1 MPGSQKGDQACFL
14 RRHSLLWVPL
24 RFGQL
29 LLLTN
34 VRGIW
39 TAAWGRMYS
48 LFVMSMAS
56 KSLSFLH
63 LQGSQDGA
71 HLDQWTWDLW
81 KGKNGISNLL
91 VAKFPPQRSRWTIFY
106 AEGSTVSVLVTQE
119 THLLFYYLC
128 YFVSGTGESHPRN
141 AAGSLLC
148 LLMKLGD
155 IYIDKARVLTILQK
169 WISGLAW
176 SLLRSPW
183 SMGILARK
191 NV

>member
-1 MPGSQKGDQACFL
+1 MPGSPKGDQPCFL
-14 RRHSLLWVPL
+14 RRCSLLWVPL

-39 TAAWGRMYS
+39 TAAWGRMYT
-48 LFVMSMAS
+48 LFVMSTAS

-91 VAKFPPQRSRWTIFY
+91 VSKISPTKVFY

-128 YFVSGTGESHPRN
+128 YFVSGAGESHPRN

-148 LLMKLGD
+148 LLMKPGD
-155 IYIDKARVLTILQK
+155 VYIDEARVLTIPQK

-176 SLLRSPW
+176 SLLRSLW